1 MHLQITTESA
11 MAKADKDEAE
21 RLNCKNN
28 VEEYIYEIRGKICD
42 ELEDFMLEDDRN
54 RFNLGE
60 L

>member
-1 MHLQITTESA
+1 

-60 L
+60 HRTRTFQN